1 MLPCRRHAGSEALER
16 SELVA
21 DRFQFSLAFCG
32 HYRVGHLEITERIQD
47 NLGNNQPG
55 ILFVV
60 GGDDV
65 PRRVMGAGGA
75 QASLISLRVLLPVFP
90 LVDVRDAE
98 LPVLARLI
106 DALEEA
112 FALLA
117 FREMEEELDDPGSIA
132 VEMFLQVNDGTRG
145 PS

>member
-1 MLPCRRHAGSEALER
+1 MAALRARLGVSHFE
-16 SELVA
+16 
-21 DRFQFSLAFCG
+21 F
-32 HYRVGHLEITERIQD
+32 IERIED
-47 NLGNNQPG
+47 NLGHDQPG

-65 PRRVMGAGGA
+65 PGRVMGAGGA